1 MSPSE
6 TPTLHELRCAVGASR
21 AKTAE
26 RATLRAMRSV
36 IAAATLW
43 GCWSI
48 VFRSAEAASTT
59 PLSAAV
65 ETTVVF
71 IVILA
76 CAGPIALILRL
87 RARSVEVA
95 AVRSHRQWWALA
107 VLGVVDA
114 GNALCFFAAM
124 QRTTVAI
131 AVLCH
136 CLAPLIVAAVSP
148 FVLQEKPRATTSAA
162 LALSLCGLV
171 LLLEPWGQASAADL
185 DGAVLA
191 LASAGLYAGS
201 VLLGKKLGGAFLV
214 VELAAWPKLTSVP
227 VLLLAVAS
235 SSTPASLEA
244 EPGLILV
251 VGGVV
256 CGALPLWLYYRG
268 LANLPASQVGV
279 LTLVE
284 PLVAVLVGVFVWG
297 EPLGVSGVVGAGL
310 MVAGALLIARR
321 GPGDEAGR

>member
-1 MSPSE
+1 
-6 TPTLHELRCAVGASR
+6 
-21 AKTAE
+21 
-26 RATLRAMRSV
+26 MRSV

-71 IVILA
+71 MVILA
-76 CAGPIALILRL
+76 CVGPIALFVRL
-87 RARSVEVA
+87 RPRGAEVRTA
-95 AVRSHRQWWALA
+95 RSHRQWWALA
-107 VLGVVDA
+107 ALGVVDA

-148 FVLQEKPRATTSAA
+148 WALREKPQATTTAA
-162 LALSLCGLV
+162 LAVSLCGLV
-171 LLLEPWGQASAADL
+171 LLLEPWGHASAHDL
-185 DGAVLA
+185 EGAALA

-201 VLLGKKLGGAFLV
+201 VLLGKQLGGAFLV

-227 VLLLAVAS
+227 VLLFAVAVS
-235 SSTPASLEA
+235 SMSAPVSLEA
-244 EPGLILV
+244 RPGLILV
-251 VGGVV
+251 LGGVV

-268 LANLPASQVGV
+268 LARLPASQVSV
-279 LTLVE
+279 LTLLE
-284 PLVAVLVGVFVWG
+284 PLVAVLVGVGVWG
-297 EPLGVSGVVGAGL
+297 EPLGVGGLVGAAL
-310 MVAGALLIARR
+310 MVAGAFLIARR
-321 GPGDEAGR
+321 GPGDEVGA